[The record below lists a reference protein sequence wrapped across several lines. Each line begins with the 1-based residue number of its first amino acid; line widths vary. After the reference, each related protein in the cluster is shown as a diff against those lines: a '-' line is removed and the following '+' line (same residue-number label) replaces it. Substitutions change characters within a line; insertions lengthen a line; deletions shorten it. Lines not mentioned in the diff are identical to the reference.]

1 MNQVPKKKSSNHYID
16 NKKFYTEMV
25 KFHRACEEAKAE
37 GIETP
42 RIPNYVGE
50 CIMMIAKRLATRP
63 NFVGYSY
70 KDEMISDGIENCLT
84 YIHNFNPEKSTNPF
98 AYFTQII
105 YYAFLRRIQKEKK
118 QTYIKHKN
126 MQNSFVIDDLASE
139 FGLTNGADEKS
150 DDVIRDF
157 EEKAEANRK
166 KKKKAA
172 KKKGIEVFT

>member
-1 MNQVPKKKSSNHYID
+1 MSRKKPVHYVN
-16 NKKFYTEMV
+16 NKQMFEAMQLYV
-25 KFHRACEEAKAE
+25 KARNKAKRE
-37 GIETP
+37 KQEPP
-42 RIPNYVGE
+42 RIPEYIGE
-50 CIMMIAKRLATRP
+50 CVYLICNKLSMNY
-63 NFVGYSY
+63 NFINYTWR
-70 KDEMISDGIENCLT
+70 DEMISDGIENC
-84 YIHNFNPEKSTNPF
+84 IMAVDNFDPKKTNNPF
-98 AYFTQII
+98 AYFTMIAWH
-105 YYAFLRRIQKEKK
+105 AFVRRIQKEKK

-172 KKKGIEVFT
+172 KKKGIEIFT